1 MKADRITGK
10 SKTSEI
16 PYSEIQ
22 KLAKKKNI
30 TPEAA
35 KKELMKKYT
44 KKK

>member
-1 MKADRITGK
+1 MNKERISGK
-10 SKTSEI
+10 SKESEI

-35 KKELMKKYT
+35 KKELMKKKV
-44 KKK
+44 KK

>member
-1 MKADRITGK
+1 MDKERITGK
-10 SKTSEI
+10 SKVSEI

-35 KKELMKKYT
+35 KKELMKKKT
-44 KKK
+44 KK